1 MKKFERVLP
10 NEETALFLLFFPLA
24 ASRQIQAGNIYT
36 MATAK
41 KDTKKTMKKAA
52 GDPIMEWLEKNP
64 RLHVENDIV
73 VTEEAGKKAVKAKA
87 DKPAKVTKTK
97 AAKAEAKTPA
107 AEVEAPADVE
117 KGKTATVKKTVKK
130 AVKAVKKAA
139 AEVTEAVVEAAE
151 EKKPAKK
158 TKAKT

>member
-1 MKKFERVLP
+1 
-10 NEETALFLLFFPLA
+10 
-24 ASRQIQAGNIYT
+24 

-87 DKPAKVTKTK
+87 DKT
-97 AAKAEAKTPA
+97 AKAE
-107 AEVEAPADVE
+107 
-117 KGKTATVKKTVKK
+117 
-130 AVKAVKKAA
+130 
-139 AEVTEAVVEAAE
+139 
-151 EKKPAKK
+151 KPRRAQRRRQ
-158 TKAKT
+158 